1 MKSIF
6 VSLLVGMMA
15 SVSALA
21 ETANVKVN
29 GMVCSF
35 CAQGIK
41 KKFSAHEGVES
52 VDVDLDKK
60 NVKIVIK
67 KDKKLPDDEIK
78 TMIKESGYVVEKID
92 RNL

>member
-1 MKSIF
+1 MKTVLFSVMF
-6 VSLLVGMMA
+6 ALVTSL
-15 SVSALA
+15 SAFA

-41 KKFSAHEGVES
+41 KKFSSHECVEA

-60 NVKIVIK
+60 NVKVVIK
-67 KDKKLPDDEIK
+67 KDKKLPDSEIK
-78 TMIKESGYVVEKID
+78 KMITESGYVVEKIERD
-92 RNL
+92 L

>member
-1 MKSIF
+1 MKSFLVCLF
-6 VSLLVGMMA
+6 VGLVVT
-15 SVSALA
+15 VSAYA

-41 KKFSAHEGVES
+41 KKFSAHECVEK
-52 VDVDLDKK
+52 VDVDLEKK
-60 NVKIVIK
+60 NVTIVIK

-78 TMIKESGYVVEKID
+78 KMIKESGYVVDKID
-92 RNL
+92 RKL